1 MLYRESKPGLQLS
14 AHIECIWMLEGRDS
28 AHVQQE
34 AASPERLLPDGCVE
48 MILNFGAPFREHRVG
63 MRSELQPL
71 RFVVGQMTRPVLV
84 SPTGSVSLLGVRFL
98 PGGTLGI
105 LDIPP
110 FELTNAIVPLSA
122 ISGSLDREI
131 CERVQ
136 ETISLAEKVRIIEN
150 LLVRHMLARDERGAS
165 LRSAISSILLCGGQ
179 ISVDRLANNTGISGR
194 QLERRFVSE
203 VGVGPKLL
211 CRVLRFQQVF
221 QAVERSDRNWAKIAA
236 DCGYYDQAHL
246 IRDFQQFAGQTPS
259 VLFDHFTQFAEF
271 FVRKSRASDFYNTQH
286 PPGHMLSP

>member
-1 MLYRESKPGLQLS
+1 MLYRESKPGQPLS
-14 AHIECIWMLEGRDS
+14 AHIECIWTLEGRDS
-28 AHVQQE
+28 AHLQQE
-34 AASPERLLPDGCVE
+34 TSSPERLLPDGCVE
-48 MILNFGAPFREHRVG
+48 MILNFGAPFREHREG
-63 MRSELQPL
+63 NRSELQPL

-84 SPTGSVSLLGVRFL
+84 SPTGSVCLLGVRFL

-110 FELTNAIVPLSA
+110 YELTNAIEPLSE

-131 CERVQ
+131 CQQAQ
-136 ETISLAEKVRIIEN
+136 ETSSLAAKVRKIEH
-150 LLVRHMLARDERGAS
+150 LLRRKMLARDERGAP
-165 LRSAISSILLCGGQ
+165 LRSAISNILSCGGQ
-179 ISVDRLANNTGISGR
+179 ISVDRLASDTGISGR

-203 VGVGPKLL
+203 VGIGPKLL

-286 PPGHMLSP
+286 QLGLMLSP